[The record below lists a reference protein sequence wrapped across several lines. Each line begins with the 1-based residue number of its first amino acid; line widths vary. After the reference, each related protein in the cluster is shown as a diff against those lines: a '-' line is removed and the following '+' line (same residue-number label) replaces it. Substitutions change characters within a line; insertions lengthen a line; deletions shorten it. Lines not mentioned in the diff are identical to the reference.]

1 MRLAQ
6 AAPSLDTL
14 RGPVG
19 QVRKR
24 QFNVY
29 LPPALID
36 QVKRAALDRQ
46 QSLSAFVEEA
56 LQAHLLR
63 ASEQTTYTGQAR

>member
-1 MRLAQ
+1 
-6 AAPSLDTL
+6 
-14 RGPVG
+14 
-19 QVRKR
+19 
-24 QFNVY
+24 
-29 LPPALID
+29 LID